1 MSGVHFAVHL
11 RAAAGGLLLCPF
23 ISLVLK
29 DGQEV
34 GLVGDA
40 LGPVP
45 LTDDFLVDFAA
56 VDQGRNLQLDII
68 FRQSG
73 KSTEKPHD
81 WTLRTCLRDFTSF
94 NNREPKQ
101 IYFASSAPDAC
112 QVHLQNLVASEE
124 ACGTAP
130 IGTTPSW
137 VKMKEQCG
145 EATNDGPII
154 FEGTAEALVVGET
167 QRRSS
172 RSTEFWHHMVFDM
185 VHGRASPSG
194 VLEKTQG
201 EFWMSKRAMNMQ
213 PLYIYCK
220 LTVAQATVS
229 CISLRFSCQKDYLD
243 MLQNTPTT
251 LQFKYPHIP
260 SRGVIMG
267 VEQDPRNPRLIRM
280 FIEYHNEILEDM
292 ILCEIDPAQ
301 AHKIFVQQE
310 IWDTITVLGYR
321 VVVLHPDG
329 ELLGEL
335 SIRNQRLEEIDHT
348 PSRSLQ
354 FFEEPSWRF
363 PIAPMASRMAT
374 SAGSRLFLY
383 TGVPFKESTAE
394 AQQSGPQ
401 SQGGMLQKPGLKE
414 PPVVWTHPLVE
425 SVAVVSDWSGN
436 RGYP

>member
-1 MSGVHFAVHL
+1 
-11 RAAAGGLLLCPF
+11 
-23 ISLVLK
+23 
-29 DGQEV
+29 
-34 GLVGDA
+34 
-40 LGPVP
+40 
-45 LTDDFLVDFAA
+45 
-56 VDQGRNLQLDII
+56 
-68 FRQSG
+68 
-73 KSTEKPHD
+73 
-81 WTLRTCLRDFTSF
+81 
-94 NNREPKQ
+94 
-101 IYFASSAPDAC
+101 
-112 QVHLQNLVASEE
+112 
-124 ACGTAP
+124 
-130 IGTTPSW
+130 
-137 VKMKEQCG
+137 
-145 EATNDGPII
+145 
-154 FEGTAEALVVGET
+154 
-167 QRRSS
+167 
-172 RSTEFWHHMVFDM
+172 
-185 VHGRASPSG
+185 
-194 VLEKTQG
+194 
-201 EFWMSKRAMNMQ
+201 MSKRAMNMQ

-280 FIEYHNEILEDM
+280 FIEYRNEILEDM

-329 ELLGEL
+329 ELLEEL

-394 AQQSGPQ
+394 AQKSGQ

>member
-1 MSGVHFAVHL
+1 MSGVHFAVHVK
-11 RAAAGGLLLCPF
+11 AAGGGLLLCPF
-23 ISLVLK
+23 ISLLLK

-34 GLVGDA
+34 GLVGDT

-56 VDQGRNLQLDII
+56 VDQGLQK
-68 FRQSG
+68 FEG
-73 KSTEKPHD
+73 KSTTEKPHD
-81 WTLRTCLRDFTSF
+81 WTLRTCLRDYTSF
-94 NNREPKQ
+94 NNRGPKQ
-101 IYFASSAPDAC
+101 IYLSSSSDAC

-124 ACGTAP
+124 ACGTPP

-137 VKMKEQCG
+137 VQMKERCG

-167 QRRSS
+167 QRQTS
-172 RSTEFWHHMVFDM
+172 RSADFWHHMVFDM

-194 VLEKTQG
+194 ALEKTQG

-243 MLQNTPTT
+243 MLQMLGTRNTPTT

-280 FIEYHNEILEDM
+280 FIEYRNEILEDM

-301 AHKIFVQQE
+301 EA
-310 IWDTITVLGYR
+310 WC
-321 VVVLHPDG
+321 
-329 ELLGEL
+329 LGEWVKAC
-335 SIRNQRLEEIDHT
+335 N
-348 PSRSLQ
+348 SRR
-354 FFEEPSWRF
+354 PKPRG
-363 PIAPMASRMAT
+363 MAT

-394 AQQSGPQ
+394 AQT
-401 SQGGMLQKPGLKE
+401 SQGGMLQKPGFKE
-414 PPVVWTHPLVE
+414 PPVVWTQPLVE
-425 SVAVVSDWSGN
+425 SVAVVSDWPDGFTPRQTHRCCRYFSQPREFLTFQSLQVRN
-436 RGYP
+436 LIWVQRGTVIV